1 MRGQSRVSFMRVFA
15 PRCALSCL
23 VVGLAWLPAAAFAQA
38 GVAKVPAE
46 WPGPPVSRRA
56 ALEQALTNNADL
68 RLARAE
74 AAPLSDRPAQE
85 QSLMP
90 PRVEAQVWQWPV
102 TTIDPRDT
110 DMYMFMLEQDFP
122 GRGKRARR
130 VEVARRAIAAADAA
144 VEARRLQIAGAV
156 RQAYARLA
164 LVRRDVRSAREV
176 AGGLDG
182 LVAAAQTTYA
192 AGGGSQALVVR
203 AMLAVSRVR
212 ERLASFEGDARAAAA
227 QLNTLM
233 GRAPDAP
240 IGTLDEP
247 PVGVALTTRAADDVE
262 VERHPE
268 LLAARAVVAR
278 AESEIAAA
286 RQERRPD
293 WMVQGGYMLMPGE
306 AGAWS
311 ARVGVTWPSAP
322 WTKGR
327 VTAAVA
333 EAEKRREARLRQAYE
348 EAAARVAAAGGRLH
362 TLRTA
367 VLPQTRHLVDATRVA
382 FESGQSPL
390 ADALEAQQMLLEAA
404 LDEARAVHELEL
416 ARADLDT
423 AAGADWLAPFLEN

>member
-1 MRGQSRVSFMRVFA
+1 MRLFA

-23 VVGLAWLPAAAFAQA
+23 VGIAWLPAAAFAQA
-38 GVAKVPAE
+38 AAAEVPPE
-46 WPGPPVSRRA
+46 WPGPPLSLRV

-102 TTIDPRDT
+102 TTIDPRET

-144 VEARRLQIAGAV
+144 VEARRLQVAGAV

-164 LVRRDVRSAREV
+164 LARRDVRSAREI

-182 LVAAAQTTYA
+182 LVAASQTTYA

-212 ERLASFEGDARAAAA
+212 ERLATLEGDARAAAA

-233 GRAPDAP
+233 GRAPTQA
-240 IGTLDEP
+240 IGALDEP
-247 PVGVALTTRAADDVE
+247 PGQIAATARAADDVE
-262 VERHPE
+262 VGRHPE
-268 LLAARAVVAR
+268 VLAARAVVAQ
-278 AESEIAAA
+278 AESQVAAA

-333 EAEKRREARLRQAYE
+333 EAEKRRDAAEAALAAVEARLRQAYE
-348 EAAARVAAAGGRLH
+348 EATARVAAAGSRLH
-362 TLRTA
+362 ALRTA
-367 VLPQTRHLVDATRVA
+367 VLPQARHLVDATRVA
-382 FESGQSPL
+382 FESGQGSL
-390 ADALEAQQMLLEAA
+390 ADALEAQQMLLEAG
-404 LDEARAVHELEL
+404 LDDARAVHELEL

-423 AAGADWLAPFLEN
+423 AAGADWLTLFLEN

>member
-1 MRGQSRVSFMRVFA
+1 MRLIA
-15 PRCALSCL
+15 PPCALFCL
-23 VVGLAWLPAAAFAQA
+23 IGLAGLPAVAFAQA
-38 GVAKVPAE
+38 AVDGPPRPA
-46 WPGPPVSRRA
+46 GPPVTLRA
-56 ALEQALTNNADL
+56 ALAHALAGNAEL

-74 AAPLSDRPAQE
+74 LAPLADRPAQE

-110 DMYMFMLEQDFP
+110 DMYMFMLEQDVP

-130 VEVARRAIAAADAA
+130 VEVARRDIAAADAA
-144 VEARRLQIAGAV
+144 LEAKRLQIAGAV

-164 LVRRDVRSAREV
+164 LARRDLRSAFET
-176 AGGLDG
+176 AGGLDA

-212 ERLASFEGDARAAAA
+212 ERLPVLEGEARAAAG

-233 GRAPDAP
+233 GRPADAAIGPLDAP
-240 IGTLDEP
+240 
-247 PVGVALTTRAADDVE
+247 RASPLVTAPAATVFDL
-262 VERHPE
+262 ERHPE
-268 LLAARAVVAR
+268 IRAARAVIAR
-278 AESEIAAA
+278 AESAVAVA

-311 ARVGVTWPSAP
+311 ARVGLTWPSAP
-322 WTKGR
+322 WARGR
-327 VTAAVA
+327 VTAAAA
-333 EAEKRREARLRQAYE
+333 EAEKRRDAARASLAAVEARLRQAHVD
-348 EAAARVAAAGGRLH
+348 AGARVTAAAGRLEA
-362 TLRTA
+362 LRTA
-367 VLPQTRHLVDATRVA
+367 VVPQARHLVEATRVS
-382 FESGQSPL
+382 FEAGQGSL
-390 ADALEAQQMLLEAA
+390 ADALDARQLLLEAE

-423 AAGADWLAPFLEN
+423 AAGADWLAPFMEN